1 MQKALPY
8 IAILVSMLIWAA
20 SGIFIQHALVLFRPF
35 TMIMLRFSAA
45 VLLML
50 AVGLALKDRSTILG
64 LQRIRKGDVLL
75 FLLAGILQPVLYYI
89 LETYCYGSI
98 SSPTIA
104 EALLSVGPLIAPLLA
119 WLVLREKV
127 TLFNILG
134 ILISTA
140 GMFMLV
146 LVGSQ
151 NFDIGQP
158 IGILFAITAVCS
170 AVMYTIVMKK
180 IPAHYSPLSI
190 VFYGQLTALAFFI
203 PLWAVIEGRACM
215 EEGWMLVHNVPAAM
229 ETIGYLSVCSSVI
242 AFILYCY
249 TVRQIGVTQ
258 ANAFNNVRPVFTA
271 IIMLIIFGE
280 HLPIGKWMG
289 ILLIVG
295 GLFICQYK
303 QTTNHV
309 RLKH

>member
-8 IAILVSMLIWAA
+8 IAILASMLIWAA
-20 SGIFIQHALVLFRPF
+20 SGIFIQHALVVFRPF
-35 TMIMLRFSAA
+35 TMIMLRFTVA

-50 AVGLALKDRSTILG
+50 AVGLALRGRSALLC
-64 LQRIRKGDVLL
+64 LQRIRKKDISL
-75 FLLAGILQPVLYYI
+75 FLLAGFLQPVLYYI
-89 LETYCYGSI
+89 LETYCYRSI

-104 EALLSVGPLIAPLLA
+104 EALLSVGPLLAPILA
-119 WLVLREKV
+119 WLILREQV

-140 GMFMLV
+140 GMFLLV

-158 IGILFAITAVCS
+158 VGIVFAITAVCS
-170 AVMYTIVMKK
+170 AVLYTIVMKK
-180 IPAHYSPLSI
+180 IPEHYSPLSI
-190 VFYGQLTALAFFI
+190 VFYGQLTALLFFI
-203 PLWAVIEGRACM
+203 PLWAVLEGKACM
-215 EEGWMLVHNVPAAM
+215 EQGWLLVDNLSAAFG
-229 ETIGYLSVCSSVI
+229 TIGYLSACSSVI
-242 AFILYCY
+242 AFILFCY

-271 IIMLIIFGE
+271 IIMLLVFSE
-280 HLPIGKWMG
+280 HLPLGKWMG
-289 ILLIVG
+289 ILLIVV

-303 QTTNHV
+303 KQTVT
-309 RLKH
+309 K